1 MQPTR
6 DILWELCRCGPAK
19 AAQFLSFLFL
29 KEWLDFLSE
38 ATGDELKVPEETEG
52 GVWLVV
58 AYLALQENFACIK
71 YQTKFIFK
79 TFLYMGAT
87 LHDKSNESN

>member
-29 KEWLDFLSE
+29 KEWLDFLSV

-52 GVWLVV
+52 GRLVSSSIPS
-58 AYLALQENFACIK
+58 A
-71 YQTKFIFK
+71 TRKFCMHKIPNKIYF
-79 TFLYMGAT
+79 
-87 LHDKSNESN
+87 